1 MKKSLFSKLMS
12 TYFIVIVISY
22 IVVSVFLSVWFYEYY
37 YSDKKKALITEGS
50 HVKTVVQDYA
60 SKKINKTDMM
70 MQISTIENLTDTK
83 ISVYDN
89 YGYIVGAADTTS
101 SEEEDIFVSKEELQR
116 VMKGEEIVRSSK
128 FSDIFSSYVMTVGM
142 PIEISNNVT
151 FSVFLNSSLVA
162 LQETLKNVF
171 LAIWTSAFLAIIV
184 CAFIVYYISE
194 RILINPLS
202 SINKTARQ
210 IASGEFNNRVN
221 IKSSDE
227 IGVLADSFNSMADS
241 LENLENMRRSFIGN
255 VSHELRTPMTSIN
268 GFVEG
273 MIDGT
278 IDKDNWEKYLRVVNG
293 ESKRLMRIINDLL
306 DLAKL
311 ESGEFSMNMG
321 HFQLNELISEC
332 VIKFEERI
340 NQKNLDIKIILLKE
354 GVIAKGDR
362 DRINQVITNLLD
374 NAIKFARENGAIE
387 IMCEARGEKVFV
399 SIFNTSEPIPREEI
413 KYIWERFH
421 KVDKA
426 RQRESGV
433 GLGLS
438 IIRQI
443 LNQHGQTIWAQS
455 NQRGNTFS
463 FTLDIINND

>member
-12 TYFIVIVISY
+12 SYFIVIVISY
-22 IVVSVFLSVWFYEYY
+22 IVVSVFLSIWFYEYY
-37 YSDKKKALITEGS
+37 YSDKKKSLYAEGN
-50 HVKTVVQDYA
+50 HVKKVVQEYVN
-60 SKKINKTDMM
+60 KKINKTDMM
-70 MQISTIENLTDTK
+70 MQISTIESLTSTK

-89 YGYIVGAADTTS
+89 YGYLVGATDS
-101 SEEEDIFVSKEELQR
+101 SEEEDFKVSKEELQK
-116 VMKGEEIVRSSK
+116 VMKGEEIVKSSK
-128 FSDIFSSYVMTVGM
+128 FSEIFSSYVMTVGI
-142 PIEISNNVT
+142 PAEISDNVT

-162 LQETLKNVF
+162 LQETLKSVF

-184 CAFIVYYISE
+184 CAFIVYYFSE
-194 RILINPLS
+194 KILINPLS
-202 SINKTARQ
+202 RINKTARQ
-210 IASGEFNNRVN
+210 IASGEFNNRVK
-221 IKSSDE
+221 IKSNDE

-241 LENLENMRRSFIGN
+241 LENLENMRKSFIGN

-278 IDKDNWEKYLRVVNG
+278 IDKENWEKYLKVVNG

-340 NQKNLDIKIILLKE
+340 NQKELDIQITLLKE
-354 GVIAKGDR
+354 GVIVKGDR

-374 NAIKFARENGAIE
+374 NAIKFARENGTIE
-387 IMCEARGEKVFV
+387 IMCEVKDNKVFV
-399 SIFNTSEPIPREEI
+399 SIFNTAEPIPREDI

-421 KVDKA
+421 KADKA

-438 IIRQI
+438 IVRQI

-463 FTLDIINND
+463 FTLDIIKKD

>member
-1 MKKSLFSKLMS
+1 
-12 TYFIVIVISY
+12 
-22 IVVSVFLSVWFYEYY
+22 
-37 YSDKKKALITEGS
+37 
-50 HVKTVVQDYA
+50 
-60 SKKINKTDMM
+60 
-70 MQISTIENLTDTK
+70 
-83 ISVYDN
+83 
-89 YGYIVGAADTTS
+89 
-101 SEEEDIFVSKEELQR
+101 
-116 VMKGEEIVRSSK
+116 
-128 FSDIFSSYVMTVGM
+128 
-142 PIEISNNVT
+142 
-151 FSVFLNSSLVA
+151 
-162 LQETLKNVF
+162 
-171 LAIWTSAFLAIIV
+171 
-184 CAFIVYYISE
+184 
-194 RILINPLS
+194 
-202 SINKTARQ
+202 
-210 IASGEFNNRVN
+210 
-221 IKSSDE
+221 
-227 IGVLADSFNSMADS
+227 
-241 LENLENMRRSFIGN
+241 
-255 VSHELRTPMTSIN
+255 
-268 GFVEG
+268 
-273 MIDGT
+273 
-278 IDKDNWEKYLRVVNG
+278 
-293 ESKRLMRIINDLL
+293 
-306 DLAKL
+306 
-311 ESGEFSMNMG
+311 
-321 HFQLNELISEC
+321 NELISEC

>member
-12 TYFIVIVISY
+12 SYFIVIVISY
-22 IVVSVFLSVWFYEYY
+22 IVVSVFLSIWFYEYY
-37 YSDKKKALITEGS
+37 YSDKKKSLFAEGN
-50 HVKTVVQDYA
+50 HVKKVVQEYVN
-60 SKKINKTDMM
+60 KKINKTDMM
-70 MQISTIENLTDTK
+70 MQISTIENLTTTK

-89 YGYIVGAADTTS
+89 YGYLVGATDG
-101 SEEEDIFVSKEELQR
+101 SEEEDFKVSKEELQK
-116 VMKGEEIVRSSK
+116 VMKGEEIVKSSK
-128 FSDIFSSYVMTVGM
+128 FSDIFSSYVMTVGL
-142 PIEISNNVT
+142 PVEISDNVT

-162 LQETLKNVF
+162 LQATLKSVF

-184 CAFIVYYISE
+184 CAFIVYYFSE
-194 RILINPLS
+194 KILISPLS
-202 SINKTARQ
+202 RINKTARQ
-210 IASGEFNNRVN
+210 IASGEFNNRVK
-221 IKSSDE
+221 IKSNDE

-241 LENLENMRRSFIGN
+241 LENLENMRKSFIGN

-278 IDKDNWEKYLRVVNG
+278 IDKENWGKYLKVVNG

-340 NQKNLDIKIILLKE
+340 NLKELDIQIILLKE
-354 GVIAKGDR
+354 GVIVKGDR

-374 NAIKFARENGAIE
+374 NAIKFAREKGTIE
-387 IMCEARGEKVFV
+387 IMCEVRDEKVFV
-399 SIFNTSEPIPREEI
+399 SIFNTAEPIPREDI

-438 IIRQI
+438 IVRQI

-463 FTLDIINND
+463 FTLDIIKKD